1 MNLTNVFGFSIFD
14 GGIKPLSPR
23 IMTISRYPIPTDIAE
38 LRLFLVWLVIS
49 VVLYSA
55 RKHWGQIQYF

>member
-38 LRLFLVWLVIS
+38 LRLFLV
-49 VVLYSA
+49 
-55 RKHWGQIQYF
+55 